1 MLEGKVALIT
11 GSTRNI
17 GYGIAK
23 VMHGLGAAVYVNGRS
38 DEAVQAAIESLA
50 DEGNA
55 PLYPAAA
62 DMSKEEEVRAIFAEI
77 ERRGTGLDILVSNA
91 CHLGLGHSF
100 LDTPME
106 FLDAVL
112 GANVRGHFLCGQLAG
127 RMMKERGGG
136 AIINVGSVTAYRAI
150 KNRSAY
156 ITSKGALESMTRA
169 MAVELGAYGIRVNCA
184 APGYTYTERWDE
196 LTEDHLK
203 RRRSR
208 IPLGQE
214 ATPLGI
220 GEAVAFL
227 ASDGARHITGATL
240 PLCAGTDV
248 AGSLDEED

>member
-1 MLEGKVALIT
+1 MLEGKVALVT

-17 GYGIAK
+17 GYGIAA
-23 VMHGLGAAVYVNGRS
+23 VMHRMGAAVFVNGRS
-38 DEAVQAAIESLA
+38 EPAVRRAVDNLGAE
-50 DEGNA
+50 EGG
-55 PLYPAAA
+55 PLYEAPG
-62 DMSKEEEVRAIFAEI
+62 DLSKEDEVRAIFDAV
-77 ERRGTGLDILVSNA
+77 ERQGRGLDILVNNA

-106 FLDAVL
+106 FFDAVI
-112 GANVRGHFLCGQLAG
+112 GANVRGHFLSAQLAA
-127 RMMKERGGG
+127 RIMKERGGG
-136 AIINVGSVTAYRAI
+136 AIVNIGSVTAHRAI

-169 MAVELGAYGIRVNCA
+169 QAVELGVYGIRVNCV

-196 LTEDHLK
+196 LSGDHLK

-208 IPLGQE
+208 IPLGRE
-214 ATPLGI
+214 ATPEGI

-227 ASDGARHITGATL
+227 ASEGARHITGAVL
-240 PLCAGTDV
+240 PMGAGTDI